1 MIKETTNLAR
11 KSCNLLIYNEGPRK
25 AGQPQGEHA
34 PPHSLSLWSQKFMAS
49 GVSERSVYEG
59 ITAYSPRHFLNWL
72 SWSQVF
78 PRKIATF
85 VRHAVNVSYS
95 FWSQVGLYGSSPVSL
110 LIHTLS
116 IGRVAGN
123 MPIGLVTHGS
133 KVHQPCKQD
142 FRSSPNLGASMK
154 AMSTRLF
161 SLSLGS
167 RVNAFLV
174 IMRVITGRWCLQ
186 AEIECHFQYS
196 FSLRLRDNQLCS

>member
-1 MIKETTNLAR
+1 
-11 KSCNLLIYNEGPRK
+11 
-25 AGQPQGEHA
+25 
-34 PPHSLSLWSQKFMAS
+34 MAS

-78 PRKIATF
+78 PSKIATF

-95 FWSQVGLYGSSPVSL
+95 FWSQVGLYGSSPVWL

-123 MPIGLVTHGS
+123 IPIGLVTHGS
-133 KVHQPCKQD
+133 QVHQPCKQD
-142 FRSSPNLGASMK
+142 FRSSQNLGASVK

-174 IMRVITGRWCLQ
+174 IMRVLTGRWCLH
-186 AEIECHFQYS
+186 AEIEYHFQYS
-196 FSLRLRDNQLCS
+196 FSLCLRDNQLCSWLCLPGTEVTGLHVTPGILCSLWEWSLSSQAVRVRALLTNYSFSS